1 MVLGQ
6 ENPRQFISIHF
17 MGKPQLS
24 KDNFGQSEKK
34 DAYSLKNKQIDN
46 RVPNTKSRI
55 QIKSEIIPSVF

>member
-6 ENPRQFISIHF
+6 ENLRQFISIHF

-34 DAYSLKNKQIDN
+34 DAYSLKQIDN
-46 RVPNTKSRI
+46 GVPNNKSRI
-55 QIKSEIIPSVF
+55 QTKSEIIPSMF

>member
-6 ENPRQFISIHF
+6 ENLRQFISIRF

-34 DAYSLKNKQIDN
+34 DVYSLKQIDN
-46 RVPNTKSRI
+46 GVPNYKSRI
-55 QIKSEIIPSVF
+55 QTKSEIIPSMF